1 MAAEYNW
8 GHFIWKSES
17 LAADIMKNIIILILL
32 GIVAYLLYTSGILN
46 RAVQSVPQLLAST
59 PNPNETPR
67 ISVTVYSPYGT
78 GAKTPAPNSA
88 PASAPSLEPPA
99 LITLIPQPTS
109 LPDVPIFVPP
119 TPVIIVPD
127 VPPTLALPNTPTPA
141 APFKVTLDAPL
152 DGDTTNTSPLLV
164 KGVTAPNA
172 VVSVNDAV
180 GIADVEGRFSLM
192 VPLQAGP
199 NVLEVIA
206 SQPNG
211 QQAFV
216 IVTVMYQ
223 P

>member
-1 MAAEYNW
+1 
-8 GHFIWKSES
+8 
-17 LAADIMKNIIILILL
+17 MKNIIILILL
-32 GIVAYLLYTSGILN
+32 GIIAYLLYTSGILN

-59 PNPNETPR
+59 PNPNETPQ

-78 GAKTPAPNSA
+78 GNKTPGAPTATPAP
-88 PASAPSLEPPA
+88 PPA
-99 LITLIPQPTS
+99 ITLVGQPTTI
-109 LPDVPIFVPP
+109 PDVPIFVPP
-119 TPVIIVPD
+119 TPVVIVPE

-141 APFKVTLDAPL
+141 ATFQITLDSPR
-152 DGDTTNTSPLLV
+152 DGETTNTSPLLV
-164 KGVTAPNA
+164 TGVTVPNA
-172 VVSVNDAV
+172 IVSVNDVV
-180 GIADVEGRFSLM
+180 GIANGEGRFDLM

-211 QQAFV
+211 LQAFV

>member
-1 MAAEYNW
+1 
-8 GHFIWKSES
+8 
-17 LAADIMKNIIILILL
+17 MKNIIILILL

-59 PNPNETPR
+59 PDPNETPR

-78 GAKTPAPNSA
+78 GAKTPVPNSA
-88 PASAPSLEPPA
+88 LAPAPNLEPP
-99 LITLIPQPTS
+99 LTSITPADQPAS
-109 LPDVPIFVPP
+109 IPDVPIFVPP

-141 APFKVTLDAPL
+141 APFQVRLDAPR
-152 DGDTTNTSPLLV
+152 DGDTTNISPLLV
-164 KGVTAPNA
+164 RGVTVPNA
-172 VVSVNDAV
+172 VVSVNDVV
-180 GIADVEGRFSLM
+180 GLADVEGRFDLV

>member
-1 MAAEYNW
+1 
-8 GHFIWKSES
+8 
-17 LAADIMKNIIILILL
+17 MKNIIILILL
-32 GIVAYLLYTSGILN
+32 GIVAYLLYTSGILD
-46 RAVQSVPQLLAST
+46 RAVQSVPQLLVST
-59 PNPNETPR
+59 PDPDETPR

-78 GAKTPAPNSA
+78 GTTMAPAPNATPAPSLA
-88 PASAPSLEPPA
+88 PRAA
-99 LITLIPQPTS
+99 ITLLPQPTS
-109 LPDVPIFVPP
+109 IPDVPIFVPP
-119 TPVIIVPD
+119 TPVIIVPE

-141 APFKVTLDAPL
+141 APFNITLDAPR

-164 KGVTAPNA
+164 KGVTVSNA
-172 VVSVNDAV
+172 VVSVNDVV
-180 GIADVEGRFSLM
+180 GVADGEGRFSLA

-211 QQAFV
+211 QQAFA

>member
-1 MAAEYNW
+1 
-8 GHFIWKSES
+8 
-17 LAADIMKNIIILILL
+17 MKNIIILILL

-59 PNPNETPR
+59 PDPNETPR

-78 GAKTPAPNSA
+78 GVRTPVPNSA
-88 PASAPSLEPPA
+88 PAPLPGLEQPPLT
-99 LITLIPQPTS
+99 LITPAAEPASI
-109 LPDVPIFVPP
+109 PDVQIFVPP

-141 APFKVTLDAPL
+141 APFQVTLEAPR
-152 DGDTTNTSPLLV
+152 DGDTTNISPLLV
-164 KGVTAPNA
+164 RGATVPNA
-172 VVSVNDAV
+172 VVSVNDVV
-180 GIADVEGRFSLM
+180 GLADGEGRFDLV

-211 QQAFV
+211 QQAFA
-216 IVTVMYQ
+216 IVTVMYTVSNPQ
-223 P
+223 

>member
-1 MAAEYNW
+1 
-8 GHFIWKSES
+8 
-17 LAADIMKNIIILILL
+17 MKNIIILILL
-32 GIVAYLLYTSGILN
+32 GLVAYLLYTSGILN

-59 PNPNETPR
+59 PDPNETPR

-78 GAKTPAPNSA
+78 GAKTPVPNSA
-88 PASAPSLEPPA
+88 PAPAPNLEPP
-99 LITLIPQPTS
+99 LTSITPADQPAS
-109 LPDVPIFVPP
+109 IPDVPIFVPP

-141 APFKVTLDAPL
+141 APFQITLDAPR
-152 DGDTTNTSPLLV
+152 DGDTTDISPLLV
-164 KGVTAPNA
+164 KGVTVPNA
-172 VVSVNDAV
+172 VVSVNDVV
-180 GIADVEGRFSLM
+180 GLADVEGRFDLV